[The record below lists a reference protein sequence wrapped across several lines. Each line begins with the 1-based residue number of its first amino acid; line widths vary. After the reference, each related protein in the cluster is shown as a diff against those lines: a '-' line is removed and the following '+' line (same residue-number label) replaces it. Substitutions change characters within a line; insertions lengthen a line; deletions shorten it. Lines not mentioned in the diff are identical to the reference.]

1 MKLSIIVPVYNEQAT
16 LEEIVRRIRET
27 PLNKEIIAVDDGSS
41 DDSPKLLE
49 KMQNEIGSDFL
60 SIRHEK
66 NKGKGAAI
74 RTGLEAAQGD
84 LILIQD
90 ADLEYD
96 PSEYTRLIQPFL
108 GDENVE
114 VVYGSRIL
122 LQDNARSSFMFYW
135 GGRLLSGITNFLYG
149 SQITDEPTCYK
160 VFKTKLLK
168 SLDLT
173 SNGFEFCPE
182 VTAKILRRKIPI
194 HEVPISYRPRSKE
207 EGKKIQWKDGL
218 IAIWVLIKY
227 RFKRLPKLP
236 KN

>member
-16 LEEIVRRIRET
+16 LEEIVRRIRES

-41 DDSPKLLE
+41 DNSPKLLE
-49 KMQNEIGSDFL
+49 KMKNEIGLDFL

-74 RTGLEAAQGD
+74 RTGLEAAKGD

-108 GDENVE
+108 DDEKVE

-122 LQDNARSSFMFYW
+122 LKQNSRSSFMFYW

-160 VFKTKLLK
+160 VFKTRLLK

-173 SNGFEFCPE
+173 SDGFEFCPE
-182 VTAKILRRKIPI
+182 VTAKILRRKIQI
-194 HEVPISYRPRSKE
+194 HEIPISYRPRSKE

-227 RFKRLPKLP
+227 RFKRRI
-236 KN
+236 